1 VNNLDLSEYIPTY
14 HEELKTIISDSK
26 KVLEVLSKDTSLE
39 DMEVLR
45 RAVHTVKSS
54 SAMMGFLVLSEFCLS
69 LEMMFKKI
77 LNKELLLDDDKIDL
91 VKKSFILIN
100 EVGLQVFKPDEDK
113 GKIPED
119 LFLKVKSFI

>member
-1 VNNLDLSEYIPTY
+1 LDLSEYIPTY